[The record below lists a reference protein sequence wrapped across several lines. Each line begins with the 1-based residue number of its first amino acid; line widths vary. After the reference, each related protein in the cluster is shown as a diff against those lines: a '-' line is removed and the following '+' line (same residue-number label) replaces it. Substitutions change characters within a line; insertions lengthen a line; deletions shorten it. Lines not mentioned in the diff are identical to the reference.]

1 MLKRGSRLFEA
12 GRAGGYRSDSGFRD
26 SFSVAFGRTPR
37 RAREVD
43 PVVTTLIESPIG
55 LLLAG
60 ATDRGVAVLH
70 FDEGRSR
77 TDELAE
83 LSKRLGAP
91 LLPGH
96 HALLDAARR
105 QLGEYFAGKRRL
117 FDLPLDE
124 RGTPF
129 QKRVWRALQ
138 AIPYGRTCSYAD
150 IARAVQSPGAV
161 RAVGQA
167 NHRNRIAII
176 IPCHRV
182 VNANGQLGGYG
193 GGLWRKQ
200 YLLDLE
206 RGVARVE
213 L

>member
-1 MLKRGSRLFEA
+1 MLKQGRRTLEA

-37 RAREVD
+37 DAREVD

-55 LLLAG
+55 PLLVG
-60 ATDRGVAVLH
+60 ATDHGVAMLH

-77 TDELAE
+77 SAELSD

-91 LLPGH
+91 LMPGE
-96 HALLDAARR
+96 HALLDDTRR
-105 QLGEYFAGKRRL
+105 QLGEYFAGKRRD
-117 FDLPLDE
+117 FDLPLDP
-124 RGTPF
+124 RGTAF
-129 QKRVWRALQ
+129 QRRVWRALQ

-150 IARAVQSPGAV
+150 IAAAIRSPGAV

-167 NHRNRIAII
+167 NHHNPIAII

-182 VNANGQLGGYG
+182 VNADGRLGGYG

-206 RGVARVE
+206 RGASR
-213 L
+213 LPL